1 MANGKIVNTVN
12 SVHRRSYTA
21 GDLRFA
27 SRHACGRP
35 RLHTGVGKAPAWLP
49 CASGRTLRPTPSPF
63 FAVSLPLFSR
73 RRFHNSVELLLSN
86 QRPRHRSKA
95 CSSFASSLRV
105 QQTSPCGLSSPETR
119 GARPSSLRPAIPPPS
134 TIRRGQSSTVHL
146 RPWFWL
152 ILFHLDAVVLNP

>member
-1 MANGKIVNTVN
+1 MANGKLVNTVN
-12 SVHRRSYTA
+12 SVHRRSYIA

-27 SRHACGRP
+27 SRHTRGCP
-35 RLHTGVGKAPAWLP
+35 RLRAGVGKAPAWLP
-49 CASGRTLRPTPSPF
+49 CASGRSLRPEPSPF

-73 RRFHNSVELLLSN
+73 CRCHSSVELLPSN

-95 CSSFASSLRV
+95 CPSFTYSLRI
-105 QQTSPCGLSSPETR
+105 QPTHQFGLSSSGTR
-119 GARPSSLRPAIPPPS
+119 VASSSSSRPATPPPS

-152 ILFHLDAVVLNP
+152 IPFRLDAVVLNP